1 MNGVH
6 INIDIQPR
14 KVPRADNL
22 PGDRIDPG
30 IAMEQ
35 QLQELLDRTV
45 GAAPGVMLAVQTP
58 LLGLD
63 WSGAA
68 GMSSLERG
76 TPLTTQ
82 HSFRIASMSKTFT
95 GALVAQLLERGELAL
110 SDPIACHIPTELL
123 AQIPVAHGHAVGEIT
138 IEFLLKHRA
147 GFNDFATS
155 QEWVME
161 IAKDPG
167 RARTP
172 VDIISWA
179 LAHTE
184 LVGAPGETY
193 RYSDTGYV
201 LLGILLE
208 TLTGTPYW
216 QLCRQR
222 IFDPLDMG
230 DTWLEGYEQPRNDL
244 SHPYVVM
251 NGQYIDALQI
261 HGSVDWAAGGHVSTL
276 DDIKR
281 FLRGVFNCRLFN
293 EIDTL
298 DRFLTGPEASANYFY
313 AMGVG
318 RKQIRGKHLWGHLG
332 HWGSFMSY
340 CPEQRLSLCGTLNYD
355 QAAHNDFIAEVLKVV
370 FPDTCEA

>member
-1 MNGVH
+1 MIRDRVDTG
-6 INIDIQPR
+6 ID
-14 KVPRADNL
+14 
-22 PGDRIDPG
+22 
-30 IAMEQ
+30 MEQ
-35 QLQELLDRTV
+35 QLQDLLDRTV
-45 GAAPGVMLAVQTP
+45 GAAPGAMLAVHAP

-63 WSGAA
+63 WAGAA
-68 GMSSLERG
+68 GVSSLERD
-76 TPLTTQ
+76 TPLTAR

-95 GALVAQLLERGELAL
+95 GVLVAQLLEREELAVC
-110 SDPIACHIPTELL
+110 DMIAAYLPADIL
-123 AQIPVAHGHAVGEIT
+123 AQIPVAHGHAVEEIT
-138 IEFLLKHRA
+138 VEQLLRHRA

-208 TLTGTPYW
+208 TITGTHYW
-216 QLCRQR
+216 QLCRER

-230 DTWLEGYEQPRNDL
+230 GTWLEGYEEPRNDL
-244 SHPYVVM
+244 SHPYVLM

>member
-1 MNGVH
+1 MRDGMYQGFDMN
-6 INIDIQPR
+6 
-14 KVPRADNL
+14 K
-22 PGDRIDPG
+22 
-30 IAMEQ
+30 
-35 QLQELLDRTV
+35 QLQDLLDKTV
-45 GAAPGVMLAVQTP
+45 GAAPGVMLAVHAP

-68 GMSSLERG
+68 GVSSLELG
-76 TPLTTQ
+76 TALTNQ

-95 GALVAQLLERGELAL
+95 GVLVAQLLERRELAI
-110 SDPIACHIPTELL
+110 SDPAADYLPAEIV
-123 AQIPVAHGHAVGEIT
+123 AQIPVAQGHDVREIT
-138 IEFLLKHRA
+138 IEKLLKHRA

-155 QEWVME
+155 QEWVAE

-172 VDIISWA
+172 LEIISWA
-179 LAHTE
+179 LAHAE
-184 LVGAPGETY
+184 LVGAPGENY

-208 TLTGTPYW
+208 AVTGIPYW
-216 QLCRQR
+216 QLCRER
-222 IFDPLDMG
+222 IFDPLDMA
-230 DTWLEGYEQPRNDL
+230 DTWLEGYEDPRNEL

-251 NGQYIDALQI
+251 DGQYIDALQI
-261 HGSVDWAAGGHVSTL
+261 HGSVDWAGGGHVSTL
-276 DDIKR
+276 DDVQR
-281 FLRGVFNCRLFN
+281 FLRGVFNCRLFADV
-293 EIDTL
+293 DTL
-298 DRFLTGPEASANYFY
+298 DRFLTGPEASGNYYY

-318 RKQIRGKHLWGHLG
+318 RKQILGKHLWGHLG

-370 FPDTCEA
+370 FPEGSLA